1 MYAELNNLIQFLKGK
16 KILISGFGRE
26 GVSTLRFLQKY
37 VTDVQITIYD
47 QNDIS
52 LPEDCKSLKINIE
65 RGEKCSCSPQDFDI
79 MLKSPGISLDKIST
93 DWISQGK
100 LSSQTELLLRFFG
113 HKTIGITGTKGKS
126 TTTTLIHHIL
136 NYCGQEAVLAG
147 NMGLP
152 FLDKIAETQTKLIV
166 AELSSHQ
173 LEKIN
178 YAPHIAI
185 LLNIF
190 PEHLD
195 HYESFLHYA
204 MAKWNIGTK
213 QTKDDFLIIQSDWIK
228 SEWADC
234 INNSNGNICFFGL
247 DNGKAF
253 FEINK
258 QKNYVEIDKLKSPLK
273 GEHNLLNIAAAIAA
287 SYKAGV
293 SVEKSVESLY
303 SFQPLPHRLELVREW
318 HGVKFINDSISTIP
332 QSAIAAL
339 KSYPTTETIILGGFN
354 RGINYDELIDFLILK
369 DIKNVVLM
377 GEVGNVLGSKLKE
390 KNFKNNLFYAKSME
404 EVVKIASENTQSSKV
419 CMFSP
424 AAASYDKYIN
434 FEYRGND
441 FKKYVNAL

>member
-26 GVSTLRFLQKY
+26 GISTLRFLQKY
-37 VTDVQITIYD
+37 VTDVQITVYD
-47 QNDIS
+47 QNAIS
-52 LPEDCKSLKINIE
+52 LPEDCKSLKINVE
-65 RGEKCSCSPQDFDI
+65 RGEKCYCSPQDFDI
-79 MLKSPGISLDKIST
+79 MLKSPGISLDKISS
-93 DWISQGK
+93 DWILQGK

-126 TTTTLIHHIL
+126 TTTTLIYHIL
-136 NYCGQEAVLAG
+136 NYCGKEAVLAG

-195 HYESFLHYA
+195 HYESFMHYA

-234 INNSNGNICFFGL
+234 ISNSRGNICFFGL

-258 QKNYVEIDKLKSPLK
+258 QKIHVEIDKLKSPLK
-273 GEHNLLNIAAAIAA
+273 GEHNLINIASAIAA

-293 SVEKSVESLY
+293 SVEKAVESLY
-303 SFQPLPHRLELVREW
+303 SFQPLPHRLEFVREW

-332 QSAIAAL
+332 QSAIAAIN
-339 KSYPTTETIILGGFN
+339 SYPSTETIILGGFN

-377 GEVGNVLGSKLKE
+377 GEVGDVLGSKLKE
-390 KNFKNNLFYAKSME
+390 KKFKNNLFYAKSME
-404 EVVKIASENTQSSKV
+404 EVVKIASENTQYNKV

-441 FKKYVNAL
+441 FKKYVNDL